1 MRPIEPAALREL
13 AADLTMEL
21 ERLAELTPAVAHVRA
36 EIGRD
41 LDHAPLFRESLAL
54 KLHNFYG
61 GVERILQLIAVEL
74 NGGLPSG
81 ADWHK
86 RLLDRMAQAREGR
99 PAVVSAATAAR
110 LREFLGFRHIVR
122 HLYGFE
128 LDPKRLDALAAQY
141 PVTWAAVQ
149 PEVEQF
155 IGWLR
160 DLAERIAEPQ

>member
-1 MRPIEPAALREL
+1 MRPIDPASLREL

-21 ERLAELTPAVAHVRA
+21 ARLAELAPAIAHVRA
-36 EIGRD
+36 GRD
-41 LDHAPLFRESLAL
+41 SEHAPLFRESLAL

-61 GVERILQLIAVEL
+61 GVERILQLVAVEL

-99 PAVVSAATAAR
+99 PAVVSAATAGR

-128 LDPKRLDALAAQY
+128 LDPERLDALAAQY
-141 PVTWAAVQ
+141 PDTWAAVHS
-149 PEVEQF
+149 EVEQF
-155 IGWLR
+155 IAWLR
-160 DLAERIAEPQ
+160 DLAERIAAPQ

>member
-1 MRPIEPAALREL
+1 MRPIDPAAMREL
-13 AADLTMEL
+13 AADLAMEL
-21 ERLAELTPAVAHVRA
+21 ERLTALAPAIAHVQA

-41 LDHAPLFRESLAL
+41 TAHAPLFRESLAL

-61 GVERILQLIAVEL
+61 GVEKILQLVAVEL

-99 PAVVSAATAAR
+99 PAVVSADTAVR

-128 LDPKRLDALAAQY
+128 LDPDRLDGLVARY
-141 PVTWAAVQ
+141 PGVWAAVHI
-149 PEVEQF
+149 EVERF
-155 IGWLR
+155 VAWLR
-160 DLAERIAEPQ
+160 EFAERLANP

>member
-1 MRPIEPAALREL
+1 MRPIDPATLREL

-21 ERLAELTPAVAHVRA
+21 QRLAELAPAIAHVRA

-41 LDHAPLFRESLAL
+41 LEHAPLFRESLAL

-86 RLLDRMAQAREGR
+86 WLLDRMAQAREGR
-99 PAVVSAATAAR
+99 PAVVSAATAMR
-110 LREFLGFRHIVR
+110 LCEFLGFRHIVR
-122 HLYGFE
+122 DWHGFE
-128 LDPKRLDALAAQY
+128 LDPERLDALAKQY
-141 PVTWAAVQ
+141 PDTWVAVH

-155 IGWLR
+155 IVWLR
-160 DLAERIAEPQ
+160 NLAERLAAPQ